1 MNNKQEYTI
10 DLDALANLFRKDH
23 KYYRGRFIKLWNDIE
38 NLFITGKMISHA
50 EVLREIK
57 GNNGDKD
64 ELYLWSVRNKEYFL
78 PDYGPSEQAV
88 IAGISIL
95 SEKFSNAKTKSQHAD
110 PWIIAQ
116 AKIKNLTV
124 VTEEVCKGPMVN
136 PDKYGIP
143 DICTRLNPKVT
154 CINLRKLID
163 LENWVY

>member
-1 MNNKQEYTI
+1 MNTKPEYTI

-23 KYYRGRFIKLWNDIE
+23 KYYKGRFTKLWNDIE
-38 NLFITGKMISHA
+38 NLFITGKMISHI

-57 GNNGDKD
+57 GNNGNKD

-78 PDYGPSEQAV
+78 SDYGLLEQGV
-88 IAGISIL
+88 IGEISIL
-95 SEKFSNAKTKSQHAD
+95 SEKFLNAKTKSPHAD

-116 AKIKNLTV
+116 AKIKKLTV
-124 VTEEVCKGPMVN
+124 VTEEVCKGPMVK

-143 DICTRLNPKVT
+143 DICTRLNPKIS

-163 LENWVY
+163 KENWVY